1 MAKHRFPIRVRA
13 AREGIKSSRRLA
25 ITGAVVLAMG
35 AAGAGI
41 AMASPGGTNSGGHG
55 GGNGS
60 ATITASTQVSNHPDT
75 TSVPSYPTPNA
86 CNLTIEPNSGPVW
99 ALDTYSSTLSAL
111 QDGTNTDTWKVTI
124 QDKGSFAGF
133 ADPNTCSPL
142 NSKGSFLFLYE
153 VTVTSPSAPVPADL
167 HSSYTTEST
176 TQMVQDFFGGAAT
189 NVAGGDYFA
198 VYQGGNYV
206 QNGSDIYGDVVASH

>member
-1 MAKHRFPIRVRA
+1 MAKHRIPVRIRA
-13 AREGIKSSRRLA
+13 IREGIKSGRRLA

-35 AAGAGI
+35 AAGAGL
-41 AMASPGGTNSGGHG
+41 AMASPGGSSGGGG

-60 ATITASTQVSNHPDT
+60 ATISASTSVSNHPDT
-75 TSVPSYPTPNA
+75 SNSQVQGA
-86 CNLTIEPNSGPVW
+86 CTYSDNGYVW
-99 ALDTYSSTLSAL
+99 ALDTYGSTLSAL
-111 QDGTNTDTWKVTI
+111 PDGTNTWKVTI

-133 ADPNTCSPL
+133 ADPNTCTAME
-142 NSKGSFLFLYE
+142 SKGSFLFLYE
-153 VTVTSPSAPVPADL
+153 VTVTSPTAPVPADL

-198 VYQGGNYV
+198 VYQGGDYV
-206 QNGSDIYGDVVASH
+206 QNGTDIYGDVVASH

>member
-1 MAKHRFPIRVRA
+1 MAKHRFPVRVRA
-13 AREGIKSSRRLA
+13 IREGIKSGRRLT

-35 AAGAGI
+35 AAGVGM
-41 AMASPGGTNSGGHG
+41 AMASPGGTGGGGG

-60 ATITASTQVSNHPDT
+60 ATITASTFVSNHPDT
-75 TSVPSYPTPNA
+75 TSGGSGTA
-86 CNLTIEPNSGPVW
+86 CNSSGNGPVW
-99 ALDTYSSTLSAL
+99 ALDTYDSTLSAL
-111 QDGTNTDTWKVTI
+111 PDGSNTWKVTI

-133 ADPNTCSPL
+133 ADPNTC
-142 NSKGSFLFLYE
+142 NAMKSKGSFQFLYE
-153 VTVTSPSAPVPADL
+153 LTVTSPTAPVTADL

-198 VYQGGNYV
+198 VYQGGDYV
-206 QNGSDIYGDVVASH
+206 QNGTDIYGDVVASH